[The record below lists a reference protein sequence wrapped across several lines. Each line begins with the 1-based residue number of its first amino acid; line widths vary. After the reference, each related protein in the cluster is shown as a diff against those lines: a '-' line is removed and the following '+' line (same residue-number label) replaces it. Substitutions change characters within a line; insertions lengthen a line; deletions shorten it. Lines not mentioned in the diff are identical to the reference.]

1 MSYYYMNGNDSNNR
15 LEWDE
20 IIFGAVLFALYQ
32 WITNLYNNRK

>member
-1 MSYYYMNGNDSNNR
+1 MNDNNIDK